1 MKYSE
6 LKSILANKEITI
18 ADFCKQL
25 QFTRQGLQKSLDTG
39 MFPSNKVIAA
49 CQILKITPNEFMGWQ
64 TNSGSSVMATNI
76 GGSNQQNSN
85 ETISAFREQLKEKD
99 KQINRLLAI
108 IEKWKKQ

>member
-49 CQILKITPNEFMGWQ
+49 CQILGISPNDFMGWPS
-64 TNSGSSVMATNI
+64 NSGCNVMAVNL
-76 GGSNQQNSN
+76 GGSSHQNSS
-85 ETISAFREQLKEKD
+85 ETISALREQLNEKD
-99 KQINRLLAI
+99 RQINRLLSI
-108 IEKWKKQ
+108 IEKWEKQ